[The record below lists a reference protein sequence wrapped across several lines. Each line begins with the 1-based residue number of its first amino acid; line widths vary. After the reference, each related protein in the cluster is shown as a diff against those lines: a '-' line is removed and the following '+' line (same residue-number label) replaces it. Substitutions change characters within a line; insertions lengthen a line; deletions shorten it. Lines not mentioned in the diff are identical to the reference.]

1 VDQQAYLARDVVARN
16 DDGREVRGWLRA
28 IVPLYQDTAEVEP
41 GRTRVTRRQ
50 AEQAGPFGLFP
61 TASFRGAGGEPGI
74 QRHRGLQTE
83 SPRRL

>member
-1 VDQQAYLARDVVARN
+1 VDLQAYLARDVAARN

-50 AEQAGPFGLFP
+50 AE
-61 TASFRGAGGEPGI
+61 
-74 QRHRGLQTE
+74 
-83 SPRRL
+83 